1 MYDFVLMWCS
11 KTVIQMSKIH
21 SLNSHTVPSPS
32 TRLVYKTNIKTCQTL
47 NEQRSYCEIIVEII
61 KTICTIDWEERGKQ
75 VHH

>member
-47 NEQRSYCEIIVEII
+47 NEQRSY
-61 KTICTIDWEERGKQ
+61 
-75 VHH
+75 